1 MESIENT
8 HIDINGFF
16 DTGGRLSEVSSYFET
31 RPEQIKMATAV
42 ARAFE
47 KGYHLT
53 VEAGTGTGKSFA
65 YLVPAIEFAVRK
77 ACRIIISTHTINL
90 QEQLINKDIPVL
102 SKAIPF
108 PFKAVLAKGRGNY
121 LCLRRLNYAVNN
133 SRSLFDETDAGLGQI
148 KKWSMETTD
157 GTMSSLPV
165 TPRGDVWDMIRSEH
179 GNCNGR
185 RCGFYNKCFYWKARR
200 SLESANI
207 IVANHALLFSDLAMK
222 SKGIGL
228 LPDYEAAII
237 DEAHNIE
244 QVAEEHFGINL
255 SNTTITYCLN
265 NLYNEHTRKGIL
277 AGHNIDDI
285 IELIANVK
293 EQAKIFFA
301 QIEQWYK
308 DTYAVSNGK
317 CHSDFII
324 DNLSDAIRRLR
335 LAVNRR
341 IKEQGGNDDEEGGG
355 DDYQLELVR
364 CIERLAEI
372 EESVRC
378 FVKQPADENDNVYI
392 YWVELSGGTHNK
404 RFSLRSAP
412 VEAGKDIKSC
422 LFDRLNSVILT
433 SATLSCGNE
442 DKEFSFFASRVGL
455 TNYNSLMLGSPFDY
469 YNQVTLYIESGL
481 PEPNAPDFQD
491 RAIEAIKKYLL
502 QTEGKAFVLFTSYT
516 MLRAFSDQMSHWL
529 AASGYTLLEQG
540 SGINRSELLRE
551 FAEDTNSV
559 LFGTDSFWQ
568 GVDVPGEALS
578 NVIILRLPF
587 AVPNHPLIQGKIE
600 KIRQAGGNP
609 FNQYQIPSAIIK
621 FKQGFGRLIRK
632 QTDTG
637 IVAVLDSRIVTK
649 NYGRNFLSAIPQ
661 CRVEIVK

>member
-1 MESIENT
+1 
-8 HIDINGFF
+8 
-16 DTGGRLSEVSSYFET
+16 
-31 RPEQIKMATAV
+31 MAAAV

-77 ACRIIISTHTINL
+77 GCRVIISTHTINL
-90 QEQLINKDIPVL
+90 QEQLINKDIPLL
-102 SKAIPF
+102 SRAIPF

-121 LCLRRLNYAVNN
+121 ICLRRLNYAINN
-133 SRSLFDETDAGLGQI
+133 SKSLFDDTEASLGRI
-148 KKWSMETTD
+148 RKWSLETAD
-157 GTMSSLPV
+157 GTMSSLPL
-165 TPRGDVWDMIRSEH
+165 TPRGDVWDMVRSEH

-185 RCGFYNKCFYWKARR
+185 RCGHYNSCFYWKARR
-200 SLESANI
+200 SLESASVI
-207 IVANHALLFSDLAMK
+207 IANHALLFSDLAMK
-222 SKGIGL
+222 AKGIGL

-255 SNTTITYCLN
+255 TNTTITYVLN
-265 NLYNEHTRKGIL
+265 NLYNEHTKKGIL

-293 EQAKIFFA
+293 EQAKTFFS
-301 QIEQWYK
+301 QVEQWYR
-308 DTYAVSNGK
+308 DTYSTTNGR
-317 CHSDFII
+317 CYSGFIV
-324 DNLSDAIRRLR
+324 DNLSEAVRRLR

-341 IKEQGGNDDEEGGG
+341 IKEKPVEGAEGG

-364 CIERLAEI
+364 SIERLAEI
-372 EESVRC
+372 EDGVRC
-378 FVKQPADENDNVYI
+378 FVQQPVDEDNLYI
-392 YWVELSGGTHNK
+392 YWVEVSGGTHNK

-412 VEAGKDIKSC
+412 VEAGKDIKNC
-422 LFDRLNSVILT
+422 LFDKLNSVILT
-433 SATLSCGNE
+433 SATLSCGE
-442 DKEFSFFASRVGL
+442 ADKEFSFFASRVGL
-455 TNYNSLMLGSPFDY
+455 ANYNSLMLGSPFDY

-481 PEPNAPDFQD
+481 PEPNAPDFQEK
-491 RAIEAIKKYLL
+491 AVEAIKKYLL

-516 MLRAFSDQMSHWL
+516 MLRAFSDEMSHWL
-529 AASGYTLLEQG
+529 AASGFTLLEQG
-540 SGINRSELLRE
+540 SGVNRSELLRE
-551 FAEDTNSV
+551 FADDTNSV

-649 NYGRNFLSAIPQ
+649 SYGRNFLSAIPQ
-661 CRVEIVK
+661 CRVEIVR

>member
-1 MESIENT
+1 MEPIENT
-8 HIDINGFF
+8 HIDIKDFF
-16 DTGGRLSEVSSYFET
+16 DTGGKLSAASSYFET
-31 RPEQIKMATAV
+31 RPEQIKMAAAV

-65 YLVPAIEFAVRK
+65 YLVPTIEFAVRK
-77 ACRIIISTHTINL
+77 GCKVVISTHTINL
-90 QEQLINKDIPVL
+90 QEQLINKDIPFL
-102 SKAIPF
+102 CNAIPF

-121 LCLRRLNYAVNN
+121 ICLRRLNYAISN
-133 SRSLFDETDAGLGQI
+133 SKSLFEQTDSCLGEV
-148 KKWSMETTD
+148 KKWSLTTTD
-157 GTMSSLPV
+157 GTMSSLPL

-185 RCGFYNKCFYWKARR
+185 RCGHYNSCFYWKARR
-200 SLESANI
+200 SLESASVI
-207 IVANHALLFSDLAMK
+207 IVNHALLFSDLAMK

-228 LPDYEAAII
+228 LPDYEAAVI

-255 SNTTITYCLN
+255 SNTTITYVLN

-277 AGHNIDDI
+277 AGRNIDDI

-293 EQAKIFFA
+293 EQAKIFFS

-308 DTYAVSNGK
+308 DTYAANNGK
-317 CHSDFII
+317 CHSDFIV
-324 DNLSDAIRRLR
+324 DNLSDTIRRLR

-341 IKEQGGNDDEEGGG
+341 IKDQAGDSEEGGG
-355 DDYQLELVR
+355 DDYQLELLRGV
-364 CIERLAEI
+364 ERLAEI

-378 FVKQPADENDNVYI
+378 FVKQPIDEDNLYI
-392 YWVELSGGTHNK
+392 YWIEVSGGIHNK

-412 VEAGKDIKSC
+412 VEAGKDIKAC
-422 LFDRLNSVILT
+422 LFDKLNSVILT
-433 SATLSCGNE
+433 SATLSCGE
-442 DKEFSFFASRVGL
+442 SDKNFSFFASRIGL
-455 TNYNSLMLGSPFDY
+455 TDYNSLMLGSPFDY
-469 YNQVTLYIESGL
+469 YNQVTLYIESTL
-481 PEPNAPDFQD
+481 PEPNAPDFQE
-491 RAIEAIKKYLL
+491 RAVEAIKKYLL

-516 MLRAFSDQMSHWL
+516 MLKAFSDEMAHWL
-529 AASGYTLLEQG
+529 AASGFTLLEQG
-540 SGINRSELLRE
+540 GGVNRTELLRE

-621 FKQGFGRLIRK
+621 FKQGFGRLVRK

-661 CRVEIVK
+661 CRVEIVR